1 MSMSEDTKEKK
12 LKLLGEEAENELYQ
26 ESQEQM
32 DSFNPQDFMDGDKI
46 YFKSEHIIPVLKK
59 MTPEQIYIF
68 EHLTGICRQTIH

>member
-32 DSFNPQDFMDGDKI
+32 DSFNPKDFMDGDKL
-46 YFKSEHIIPVLKK
+46 YFKSEHIIPILKK
-59 MTPEQIYIF
+59 MTPEQIVIF
-68 EHLTGICRQTIH
+68 EHLTGIYRQTLH

>member
-32 DSFNPQDFMDGDKI
+32 DSFNPKDFMDGDKL
-46 YFKSEHIIPVLKK
+46 YFKSEHIIPILKK
-59 MTPEQIYIF
+59 MTPEQIIIF
-68 EHLTGICRQTIH
+68 EHLTGIYRQTLH